1 MTDFRTQRSG
11 GGWWRRFG
19 SWLLRLWQRL
29 VAAFRGPEPE
39 PLPPPP
45 PPPAPPGRL
54 TERRDAPAPIVV
66 PARGYVFTFRIHA
79 SFVWSSDG
87 LPKEVLSG
95 SAQFFMPYAIRA
107 LTRLAAARARNL
119 AAHRARDLEVE
130 LQRAV
135 AESEPLVYERGGA
148 RVTCQ
153 AYVSVELD
161 DRVKQAV
168 EPYWEQLIK
177 LDYEYDVDTRRAQ
190 YVERMSRQWS
200 TVLERLVDSPVAGGA
215 AKLANENLA
224 TVVREFLAERKA
236 ESERLENL
244 LAEHARNGNG
254 YEQANFF
261 DRLFERLEEQADS
274 YRQRTPKRPNPGQNG
289 SARS

>member
-19 SWLLRLWQRL
+19 SWLVNLWQRL
-29 VAAFRGPEPE
+29 VAAISGPEPE

-79 SFVWSSDG
+79 SFVWSSNG
-87 LPKEVLSG
+87 LPREVLSG

-135 AESEPLVYERGGA
+135 AQSEPLVYERGGA
-148 RVTCQ
+148 RVSCQ

-161 DRVKQAV
+161 DRVKRAV
-168 EPYWEQLIK
+168 EPYWDQLIK
-177 LDYEYDVDTRRAQ
+177 LDYQYDVDTRRAQ

-200 TVLERLVDSPVAGGA
+200 TVLEKLMDSPVAGGA
-215 AKLANENLA
+215 ATLANENLA
-224 TVVREFLAERKA
+224 AVVREFLAERKA
-236 ESERLENL
+236 ETERLENL

-254 YEQANFF
+254 YEQANLF
-261 DRLFERLEEQADS
+261 DLLSQRLEEQADS
-274 YRQRTPKRPNPGQNG
+274 YRQRTPKRPDPGRNG
-289 SARS
+289 STRA